1 MDLVLPCAFIML
13 GGNSL
18 STNSYSFISSFPF
31 PLIPWTSFSFSDSEL
46 TEYCKS
52 LSSDPAPAPP
62 AASSPSASA
71 LFYFL
76 TESLVESPFA
86 PYLNLSLAV
95 TNTLDILKIFLIG
108 LVLGSSSFYK
118 FLFLAFSFCFYLI

>member
-1 MDLVLPCAFIML
+1 MDLVLPCAFIIL

-46 TEYCKS
+46 TEYYKS
-52 LSSDPAPAPP
+52 LSSDTAPVAPAP
-62 AASSPSASA
+62 SSPSA

-76 TESLVESPFA
+76 RESLVESPLV
-86 PYLNLSLAV
+86 PYLNLSFAV
-95 TNTLDILKIFLIG
+95 TSTLDILNIFLIG
-108 LVLGSSSFYK
+108 LVLGSSSFCK
-118 FLFLAFSFCFYLI
+118 FLFFAFSFCFCFK